1 MQRLRRAVVIACLSA
16 ALCLFSGCQQQTQP
30 PDTPSDTPDIS
41 QEIILPTPDLSQ
53 PEPSGSA
60 QPEPPVPT
68 PEPEPE
74 PAPEPK
80 PQPDPVVTPEEPK
93 PEPEPVV
100 IPEEPKPEPVPA
112 PEKKPVRNTKL
123 YVLMYHHVV
132 PDGTNCNDWTITESR
147 LREDLQWLKDNGYT
161 WVLPRELAAG
171 EPLPEKAVMVT
182 FDDGYASNYHLAY
195 PIFQELEAKA
205 VISVIT
211 KRIEDGKSD
220 YLTWDMCREMN
231 NSGLVEFGS
240 HTHDLHNGQIVN
252 GIIRLPD
259 ETREQYEQ
267 RVFTD
272 LLTSKELIE
281 TNLDTPVTFFAYP
294 HGLRDDWGED
304 FVEEHFAV
312 TVITKHG
319 PASIKNNLYDFPR
332 HNITVATPV
341 SNYLP

>member
-1 MQRLRRAVVIACLSA
+1 MRRFAVCLLCA
-16 ALCLFSGCQQQTQP
+16 ALCLSAGCQAGPDSSGAASVP
-30 PDTPSDTPDIS
+30 PASA
-41 QEIILPTPDLSQ
+41 
-53 PEPSGSA
+53 PEVIVPAPSGSQPPPAVSA
-60 QPEPPVPT
+60 Q

-74 PAPEPK
+74 PVIPPTEP
-80 PQPDPVVTPEEPK
+80 T
-93 PEPEPVV
+93 PEPVV
-100 IPEEPKPEPVPA
+100 IPEEPKPEPAPA

-147 LREDLQWLKDNGYT
+147 LREDLQWLKDKGYT

-231 NSGLVEFGS
+231 DSGLVEFGS
-240 HTHDLHNGQIVN
+240 HTHNLHNGEVVN
-252 GIIRLPD
+252 GILRLPD
-259 ETREQYEQ
+259 ESQEQYEA

-294 HGLRDDWGED
+294 HGLRDDWGEG
-304 FVEEHFAV
+304 FVEEHFAS
-312 TVITKHG
+312 TAITKHG

-332 HNITVATPV
+332 MNISIKNPPEKF
-341 SNYLP
+341 LPG